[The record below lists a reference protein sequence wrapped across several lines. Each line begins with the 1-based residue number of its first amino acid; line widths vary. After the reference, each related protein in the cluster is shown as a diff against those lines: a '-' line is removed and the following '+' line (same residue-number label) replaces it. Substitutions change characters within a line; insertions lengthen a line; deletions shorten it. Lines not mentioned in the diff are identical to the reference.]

1 MALPPGLA
9 GRGRTKAPLKVPA
22 ALDGAALVVHEGR
35 EVRGA
40 YGVREVRGGLVA
52 LAGGL
57 ALDGAALARE
67 ARGKVGQK
75 MSSRGGLLPCVDG
88 GVAPGAR
95 REGGFQ
101 VWDADSPLVAGQA
114 RGCLSA
120 AT

>member
-1 MALPPGLA
+1 MVGLPGVAVRGAAKVQMKAHVALA
-9 GRGRTKAPLKVPA
+9 
-22 ALDGAALVVHEGR
+22 GAALAHVA
-35 EVRGA
+35 RG
-40 YGVREVRGGLVA
+40 VLVA
-52 LAGGL
+52 LAGVL
-57 ALDGAALARE
+57 APARA
-67 ARGKVGQK
+67 ARGGVAQE

-95 REGGFQ
+95 REGGFH